1 MSASRECVSV
11 ASVAFQEFVLET
23 PFGDFGVFAA
33 EAEARTRRERAVRSE
48 EDSRVDSVDS
58 DSAHQE
64 NAGIAVLSRARA
76 ALGACLGGAGSVVC
90 AAVLSR
96 SSDAEGAD
104 GGAPEKEASQA
115 WVLWWPSRDVGGT
128 SAEPRAG
135 FRETSGLGESV
146 RDAFSDASFGKG

>member
-1 MSASRECVSV
+1 
-11 ASVAFQEFVLET
+11 
-23 PFGDFGVFAA
+23 
-33 EAEARTRRERAVRSE
+33 
-48 EDSRVDSVDS
+48 VDSVDS

-76 ALGACLGGAGSVVC
+76 ALDACLGGAGSVVC